1 MPGSN
6 GVGNARSLAMA
17 YGAAAGRTG
26 ALPIDDAVLDRLT
39 AADTADDVPAEATT
53 GLGVGYAM
61 NRLGLAVLDDVRS
74 RNLREA
80 LLRCDA

>member
-1 MPGSN
+1 
-6 GVGNARSLAMA
+6 
-17 YGAAAGRTG
+17 
-26 ALPIDDAVLDRLT
+26 
-39 AADTADDVPAEATT
+39 
-53 GLGVGYAM
+53 LGVGYAM